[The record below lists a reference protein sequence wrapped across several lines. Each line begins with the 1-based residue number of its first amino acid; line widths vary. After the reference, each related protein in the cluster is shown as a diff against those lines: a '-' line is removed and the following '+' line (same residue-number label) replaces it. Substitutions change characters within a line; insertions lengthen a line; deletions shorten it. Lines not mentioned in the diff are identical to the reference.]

1 MHVCEG
7 ASTGRPLTFRPMRSW
22 SVGVLLFLVGT
33 SAHATSSGPYLTG
46 TLNLAR
52 LQVVMVGPIEEDS
65 LKEKEPERWV
75 AAGLAVLVG
84 PFGAHRL
91 YFGTKAKV
99 PIIYGVTLGGFG
111 VLVLIDLGHIL
122 FTKNLLPYRNNDQ
135 VLMWA
140 KPKEAVTPP

>member
-1 MHVCEG
+1 
-7 ASTGRPLTFRPMRSW
+7 MRSW

-33 SAHATSSGPYLTG
+33 SANASSSGPLVKD
-46 TLNLAR
+46 TLDLAR
-52 LQVVMVGPIEEDS
+52 FELMVERADS
-65 LKEKEPERWV
+65 LGGKEPERLV

-122 FTKNLLPYRNNDQ
+122 FTKDLTPYRNNDQ
-135 VLMWA
+135 VFMWA
-140 KPKEAVTPP
+140 KPRPVVTPP

>member
-1 MHVCEG
+1 VV
-7 ASTGRPLTFRPMRSW
+7 LT
-22 SVGVLLFLVGT
+22 
-33 SAHATSSGPYLTG
+33 
-46 TLNLAR
+46 R
-52 LQVVMVGPIEEDS
+52 LEAMVIAGSPEDS
-65 LKEKEPERWV
+65 LREKEPERWV

-122 FTKNLLPYRNNDQ
+122 FTKDLTPYRDNDK
-135 VLMWA
+135 VFMWG
-140 KPKEAVTPP
+140 KPRAPVTPP

>member
-1 MHVCEG
+1 
-7 ASTGRPLTFRPMRSW
+7 MRSW
-22 SVGVLLFLVGT
+22 SVGILLFLVGT
-33 SAHATSSGPYLTG
+33 SANASSSGPFVKD
-46 TLNLAR
+46 TLDLAR
-52 LQVVMVGPIEEDS
+52 FELMVERTDS
-65 LKEKEPERWV
+65 LEGKEPERLV

-122 FTKNLLPYRNNDQ
+122 FTKDLTPYRNNDQ
-135 VLMWA
+135 VFMWA
-140 KPKEAVTPP
+140 KPRPVVTPP